1 MVSFSHWKT
10 GVLIVCTENKVILG
24 IIQMERFIQVECFRE
39 MGNTLGGI
47 TLFPFVLKRQKFS
60 VPFVW
65 IASASVPPERKQN
78 VYRYFVNVTTQSH
91 SYLGC
96 ENNASTIDGK
106 LLLKFPY
113 KW

>member
-1 MVSFSHWKT
+1 
-10 GVLIVCTENKVILG
+10 
-24 IIQMERFIQVECFRE
+24 MERFIQVECFRE

-78 VYRYFVNVTTQSH
+78 VYRYFVSVTTQSH

-96 ENNASTIDGK
+96 EKNASTIDGK